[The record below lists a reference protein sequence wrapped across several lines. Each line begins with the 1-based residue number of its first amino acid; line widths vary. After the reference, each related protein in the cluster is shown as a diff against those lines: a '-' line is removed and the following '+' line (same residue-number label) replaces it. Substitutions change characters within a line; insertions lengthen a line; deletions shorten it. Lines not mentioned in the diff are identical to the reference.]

1 MSLKHR
7 LLAAAYQPLKQ
18 RNALL
23 RLVSGHHGG
32 RLRVLLYHDIAPT
45 DEARFAAQLRWL
57 SRSWRFITPSDFSA
71 MISGEEAV
79 VEDCLLLTFDDGF
92 ASNRQ
97 IAETVLNPM
106 GIKALFFIVSEY
118 AVLSDT
124 ADWRGFVAQNI
135 YPGLQPENVPA
146 HWRNMRWDDLAYLL
160 ETGHSIG
167 AHTAHHAR
175 LSQVAP
181 VDLAAEIILSADVL
195 EQKLGIN
202 KVEHFAYTFGDL
214 ASFSPVA
221 LAVARSR
228 FQFIYTGLRG
238 LNASGVAP
246 WAIRRDTMA
255 ANDSLS
261 LVGALLEGGAD
272 HFYAASLATYESWG
286 QEA

>member
-1 MSLKHR
+1 MSIKHR
-7 LLAAAYQPLKQ
+7 FLAAAYQPLKLG
-18 RNALL
+18 NELL
-23 RLVSGHHGG
+23 RKVSGHHGG

-45 DEARFAAQLRWL
+45 DEARFEAQLRWL
-57 SRSWRFITPSDFSA
+57 SRYWRFVTPSDFAA
-71 MISGEEAV
+71 MIFGDEPV

-92 ASNRQ
+92 SSNRQ

-118 AVLSDT
+118 AVMSDT

-135 YPGLQPENVPA
+135 YPGIEPEKIPA
-146 HWRNMRWDDLAYLL
+146 QWRNMCWDDLAYLL

-181 VDLAAEIILSADVL
+181 VDLAEEIISSADVL

-221 LAVARSR
+221 LSVARSR
-228 FQFIYTGLRG
+228 FKFIYTGLRG
-238 LNASGVAP
+238 LNASVVAP
-246 WAIRRDTMA
+246 WAIRRDTMT

-272 HFYAASLATYESWG
+272 RFYTTSLAIYESWG